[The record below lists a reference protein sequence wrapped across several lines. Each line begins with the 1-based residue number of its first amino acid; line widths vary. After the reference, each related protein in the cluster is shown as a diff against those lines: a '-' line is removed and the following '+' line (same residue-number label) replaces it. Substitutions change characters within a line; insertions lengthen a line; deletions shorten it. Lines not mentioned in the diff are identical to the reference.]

1 MRDTPIRVLIV
12 EDNVRHAELMAEELH
27 RMTLEDRTL
36 RLDPIR
42 ARCGE
47 DALELL
53 RREPADIVLLDYGLP
68 DYDGIELLE
77 EMRGIRA
84 DLPVVF
90 VTNRTSVKIAVD
102 AMKGGAW
109 DYLIKD
115 ENYLDTLPMILADL
129 IHKFRLREDNRQL
142 KETVDLQSREINRL
156 KTALKGRFRF
166 RNIIA
171 SSPAM
176 TRVLYRVERA
186 IDSTAGVL
194 IEGETGTGKEVI
206 ARAIHLNGPRRE
218 RPFIAQNCAALPE
231 SLLESELFG
240 VVRGA
245 FTGADRDRKGLF
257 EEAHGGTIFLDE
269 IGELPL
275 HLQAKLLRVLQD
287 QEIRPL
293 GTARTRIVDVRI
305 VAATN
310 LDLEQAAA
318 SGRFRKD
325 LFYRLAVLPIRM
337 PPLRDRREDIPW
349 LAEHF
354 LRIYAQREGKHV
366 RGFEP
371 EVLSLFERYEWPGNV
386 RELENEVHRLIA
398 FCPEGERI
406 TLGLVSERLR
416 GFRSPYQG
424 LVDDRSPLRE
434 ILDRVEARVV
444 ADRLDLLKGNKT
456 ATAESLGINRE
467 TLYQKIAKH
476 GIPGKAG
483 AAPAPPQPGSPD
495 GEDEAPDGKVGSP
508 LS

>member
-27 RMTLEDRTL
+27 RMTLEDHTL

-42 ARCGE
+42 TRCGE
-47 DALELL
+47 DALEVL

-77 EMRGIRA
+77 EMRAIRS

-115 ENYLDTLPMILADL
+115 ENYLGTLPMIIADL
-129 IHKFRLREDNRQL
+129 IHKFRLREDNRKL
-142 KETVDLQSREINRL
+142 KETVDSQSREINRL
-156 KTALKGRFRF
+156 KTALEGRFRF

-171 SSPAM
+171 SSSAM
-176 TRVLYRVERA
+176 ARVLYRVERA

-231 SLLESELFG
+231 NLLESELFG

-257 EEAHGGTIFLDE
+257 EEANGGSMFLDE
-269 IGELPL
+269 IGELAL
-275 HLQAKLLRVLQD
+275 HLQAKLLRVLQE

-293 GTARTRIVDVRI
+293 GSARTRRVDVRI
-305 VAATN
+305 IAATN

-318 SGRFRKD
+318 DGRFRKD

-398 FCPEGERI
+398 FCPEGEKI
-406 TLGLVSERLR
+406 GIGLVSERLR
-416 GFRSPYQG
+416 GFRAPYQG
-424 LVDDRSPLRE
+424 LVDDRSPLRD

-444 ADRLDLLKGNKT
+444 ADRLELQKGNKT

-476 GIPGKAG
+476 GIAAAPRGAG
-483 AAPAPPQPGSPD
+483 IPAPPAWAD
-495 GEDEAPDGKVGSP
+495 GEEPPPGANGGTP
-508 LS
+508 LP